1 MIDFYSALGYEP
13 NPPKQP
19 ICIAFV
25 GSGGKTTALFHL
37 ARQFLG
43 NQCESVIVTTTTRIA
58 EAEGSLADH
67 TIIVSSNQ
75 ELTQLNFEKNTG
87 VILITGPIKENN
99 KLKGFNLQQI
109 RLLWEIAIKKRIP
122 LLIEADGSRRL
133 PIKAPV
139 ETEPVI
145 PEFADTVIVVVGL
158 SGLGKKIDSQTVH
171 RPEVFAGLCGKKI
184 GDEINSDD
192 LLKVLTNKLGGL
204 KGINEGMKRILL
216 LTQLDAAPVV
226 TDACEIAYGSLKY
239 YERVIFSR
247 LDAGYMMVQAV
258 YQPTAGIILAAG
270 SSSRYGKPK
279 QLEVW
284 DGQPVLIHVIL
295 KALEA
300 RFHPVRVVLGYEVDK
315 IEGLLNRL
323 NSTGKLDIELVE
335 NPYWQQ
341 GQSSS
346 IRAGLDHIPSNSG
359 GAIFMLAD
367 QPLIPVEILKVIQ
380 DIRAFNR
387 SWAVIPRYQNFRV
400 NPVLFGSELFSELR
414 QLEGDVGGRKL
425 LQEPLRFPVSW
436 VPWDERGLKFDLD
449 TIDDYHKLIDLD
461 E

>member
-1 MIDFYSALGYEP
+1 M
-13 NPPKQP
+13 
-19 ICIAFV
+19 
-25 GSGGKTTALFHL
+25 
-37 ARQFLG
+37 
-43 NQCESVIVTTTTRIA
+43 
-58 EAEGSLADH
+58 
-67 TIIVSSNQ
+67 
-75 ELTQLNFEKNTG
+75 
-87 VILITGPIKENN
+87 
-99 KLKGFNLQQI
+99 
-109 RLLWEIAIKKRIP
+109 
-122 LLIEADGSRRL
+122 
-133 PIKAPV
+133 
-139 ETEPVI
+139 
-145 PEFADTVIVVVGL
+145 
-158 SGLGKKIDSQTVH
+158 
-171 RPEVFAGLCGKKI
+171 
-184 GDEINSDD
+184 
-192 LLKVLTNKLGGL
+192 
-204 KGINEGMKRILL
+204 
-216 LTQLDAAPVV
+216 
-226 TDACEIAYGSLKY
+226 
-239 YERVIFSR
+239 
-247 LDAGYMMVQAV
+247 
-258 YQPTAGIILAAG
+258 
-270 SSSRYGKPK
+270 
-279 QLEVW
+279 
-284 DGQPVLIHVIL
+284 
-295 KALEA
+295 
-300 RFHPVRVVLGYEVDK
+300 DK